1 MYRIKKHK
9 GIIIASVIFAIIYSA
24 ISFVNHYC
32 FRTNALDLGLY
43 TNAAYKYA
51 HFQLADNSMIKEY
64 FEPILGGHF
73 DLYILL
79 FSPLVYIFG
88 TYSLLVLQIV
98 AILAGGVG
106 VYRYFIVIK
115 KRKIALFAA
124 IYFYLFFGVYGALA
138 FDYHSVVV
146 AASVLPW
153 FFVAIKQDRK
163 MLSVA
168 LLLFMLIS
176 QENFSIFLFF
186 VGIALAVGYRK
197 DRKKIY
203 LTLSFSGISL
213 FYYILISSWLI
224 PFFSYN
230 NAYGGFNYSYLG
242 TNGFDAVKTLLTHP
256 LESIKVLFVNHNGSE
271 HGDFVKLETHLILLA
286 SGLFFLFKKPHFLIM
301 LIPLYM
307 QKFFH
312 DNYLLWSVVGQ
323 YNIEFAPIFTLGIF
337 TVISE
342 IKNPKYAKYISYLA
356 IVLVGIS
363 TFRTMDNTV
372 VHTSKSH
379 IRFYQKSHYKRD
391 FDLKSV
397 HRVLSQIPKNAA
409 VSAQS
414 PFVPHFSL
422 RSNIYLFPI
431 VKDAEYIIYLE
442 GYNTYPLSQ
451 NEFENKIE
459 NYRNSPDWELILD
472 EDVKILKNTSY

>member
-43 TNAAYKYA
+43 TNASYKYA

-115 KRKIALFAA
+115 KGKLHFCSHIFLSLFWSVWS
-124 IYFYLFFGVYGALA
+124 LS

-256 LESIKVLFVNHNGSE
+256 
-271 HGDFVKLETHLILLA
+271 
-286 SGLFFLFKKPHFLIM
+286 
-301 LIPLYM
+301 
-307 QKFFH
+307 
-312 DNYLLWSVVGQ
+312 
-323 YNIEFAPIFTLGIF
+323 
-337 TVISE
+337 
-342 IKNPKYAKYISYLA
+342 
-356 IVLVGIS
+356 
-363 TFRTMDNTV
+363 
-372 VHTSKSH
+372 
-379 IRFYQKSHYKRD
+379 
-391 FDLKSV
+391 
-397 HRVLSQIPKNAA
+397 
-409 VSAQS
+409 
-414 PFVPHFSL
+414 
-422 RSNIYLFPI
+422 
-431 VKDAEYIIYLE
+431 
-442 GYNTYPLSQ
+442 
-451 NEFENKIE
+451 
-459 NYRNSPDWELILD
+459 
-472 EDVKILKNTSY
+472 